1 MVCPDRITNNIKG
14 DGAFTPLHEPW
25 RWVTKKPSGQ
35 QIPGCLLVL
44 LSAGEVSVEH
54 GEEANPLTDNSSDIL
69 AELNLLP
76 SGILQYEGLL
86 PYPNMTMLHQELKFP
101 EEVMNSYG
109 AQLYLRKRLNE
120 ISGQLYNPKYR
131 LNIEDRLSVTA
142 GIQTIFENQS
152 LWAASY
158 AFDTNAPPAEDIL
171 SARLRA
177 KFWGANVITYRPY
190 VENIMGFSHARK
202 HPEEYREKAF
212 SSLSVPSDITTPS
225 DLDPI
230 IVEHAKKGVRA
241 VIKSTE
247 AFHGLKDKRFI
258 ITNVFGTA
266 HAYGFIPSYLG
277 SQG

>member
-1 MVCPDRITNNIKG
+1 
-14 DGAFTPLHEPW
+14 
-25 RWVTKKPSGQ
+25 
-35 QIPGCLLVL
+35 
-44 LSAGEVSVEH
+44 
-54 GEEANPLTDNSSDIL
+54 
-69 AELNLLP
+69 
-76 SGILQYEGLL
+76 
-86 PYPNMTMLHQELKFP
+86 MLHQELGFP

-131 LNIEDRLSVTA
+131 LNLDDRLKVTA
-142 GIQTIFENQS
+142 GIQTIFEHQS

-158 AFDTNAPPAEDIL
+158 AFDTEAPPAEDIL

-190 VENIMGFSHARK
+190 VETIMGWSHARK
-202 HPEEYREKAF
+202 HPEEYRDQAF
-212 SSLSVPSDITTPS
+212 SSFSVPSNATTPS
-225 DLDPI
+225 DIDPVI
-230 IVEHAKKGVRA
+230 IEYAKRGVKA

-266 HAYGFIPSYLG
+266 HA
-277 SQG
+277 

>member
-1 MVCPDRITNNIKG
+1 MATRATIDK
-14 DGAFTPLHEPW
+14 H
-25 RWVTKKPSGQ
+25 
-35 QIPGCLLVL
+35 
-44 LSAGEVSVEH
+44 
-54 GEEANPLTDNSSDIL
+54 SDIL
-69 AELNLLP
+69 AELNLIP

-86 PYPNMTMLHQELKFP
+86 PYPNMTMLHQELGFP

-131 LNIEDRLSVTA
+131 LNLEDRLKVTQ
-142 GIQTIFENQS
+142 GIQTIFEHQS

-158 AFDTNAPPAEDIL
+158 AFDTSAPPAEDIL

-190 VENIMGFSHARK
+190 VETIMGWSHARRN
-202 HPEEYREKAF
+202 PQEYRENAF
-212 SSLSVPSDITTPS
+212 SSFSVPSNATTPS
-225 DLDPI
+225 DIDPI
-230 IVEHAKKGVRA
+230 IIQHANRGIQA

-266 HAYGFIPSYLG
+266 HA
-277 SQG
+277 